1 MSLPLSEG
9 SDGELAALALAGR
22 QDAYR
27 ELLARHR
34 DAVFRLVRASVGDP
48 HEALDVTQETFIA
61 AFSALGR
68 YDHGRPFLAWLKH
81 IALNKCRDWGRRRK
95 VRAFFTR
102 AVPLEMAS
110 DVSDDAIP
118 ADVQAADRAELA
130 RVTAA
135 ISRLPS
141 RLREALVLRTIDGL
155 GQAEAADVL
164 GVSEKTVEKHLAKG
178 MRLMAAWY
186 YGGDAGSGETRRA
199 AGEDD
204 DRSGQQTDRA

>member
-1 MSLPLSEG
+1 VSLPLSEG

-155 GQAEAADVL
+155 GQAEAAEVL
-164 GVSEKTVEKHLAKG
+164 GVSEKTVET
-178 MRLMAAWY
+178 RLYRARGKLKVML
-186 YGGDAGSGETRRA
+186 GD
-199 AGEDD
+199 
-204 DRSGQQTDRA
+204 QI

>member
-1 MSLPLSEG
+1 VFDRTVVPGAHARSSSRASEVSLSLSEA
-9 SDGELAALALAGR
+9 SDAELAALALAGR
-22 QDAYR
+22 QDCLSRIAG
-27 ELLARHR
+27 
-34 DAVFRLVRASVGDP
+34 DAIATPVFRLHARESVGDP

-61 AFSALGR
+61 ASRPLGR

-102 AVPLEMAS
+102 AVPLEMAF

-130 RVTAA
+130 RVTACH
-135 ISRLPS
+135 IRLPS

-164 GVSEKTVEKHLAKG
+164 GVSEKTVET
-178 MRLMAAWY
+178 RLYRARGKLKEML
-186 YGGDAGSGETRRA
+186 GD
-199 AGEDD
+199 
-204 DRSGQQTDRA
+204 QI